1 MCALIRTRKDEA
13 FNKLIDLRT
22 NLYVMTQK
30 YVRYK
35 QKIEERRIKSK
46 HEIMVQMHIA
56 DNILQGILRDIHYY
70 ENILRDP

>member
-13 FNKLIDLRT
+13 FYKLIDLRT
-22 NLYVMTQK
+22 NFYAMTQK

-35 QKIEERRIKSK
+35 QKIEDRRIKNK

-56 DNILQGILRDIHYY
+56 DNILQGILRDIHHY

>member
-1 MCALIRTRKDEA
+1 VCALIRTRKDEA
-13 FNKLIDLRT
+13 FYKLIDLRT
-22 NLYVMTQK
+22 NFYAMTQK

-56 DNILQGILRDIHYY
+56 NNILQGILRDIHYY

>member
-13 FNKLIDLRT
+13 FYKLIDLRT
-22 NLYVMTQK
+22 NFYAMTRK

-35 QKIEERRIKSK
+35 QKIEDRRIKSK

-56 DNILQGILRDIHYY
+56 DNILQGILRDIHHY

>member
-1 MCALIRTRKDEA
+1 MCALIRSRKDEA
-13 FNKLIDLRT
+13 FYKLIDLRT
-22 NLYVMTQK
+22 NFYAMTQK

-35 QKIEERRIKSK
+35 QKIEDRRIKSK

-56 DNILQGILRDIHYY
+56 DNILQGILRDIHHY

>member
-13 FNKLIDLRT
+13 FYKLIDLRT
-22 NLYVMTQK
+22 NFYAMTQK

-35 QKIEERRIKSK
+35 QKIEDRRIKSK

-56 DNILQGILRDIHYY
+56 DNILQGILRDIHHY

>member
-13 FNKLIDLRT
+13 FYKLIDLRT
-22 NLYVMTQK
+22 NFYAMTQK

-35 QKIEERRIKSK
+35 QKIEDRRIKSK